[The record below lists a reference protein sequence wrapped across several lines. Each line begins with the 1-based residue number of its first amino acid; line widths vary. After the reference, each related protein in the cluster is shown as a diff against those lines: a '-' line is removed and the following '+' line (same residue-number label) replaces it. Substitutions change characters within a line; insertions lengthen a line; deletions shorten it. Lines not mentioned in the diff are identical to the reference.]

1 MSSPAQAPVTSVPK
15 AMLAAWCNL
24 YGASLHADL
33 AMTDDGC
40 GKPIDGP
47 RLLWALSGQESSFGQ
62 NMKPRHEPAYDVG
75 GRYWRNSPV
84 VNVGIAKYGSA
95 YACSYGPLQIMASNA
110 KGYTPAELGD
120 PEKALA
126 ASVAFLRLAV
136 LQRQKA
142 RTIAEIC
149 ESWNGGHVGATT
161 VPGYTEHVERYYA
174 TAVMG

>member
-1 MSSPAQAPVTSVPK
+1 VQSLRREPA
-15 AMLAAWCNL
+15 
-24 YGASLHADL
+24 ADL

-40 GKPIDGP
+40 GKPIEGP

-84 VNVGIAKYGSA
+84 VSVGIAKYGSA

-110 KGYTPAELGD
+110 KGYTPPELAGD

-126 ASVAFLRLAV
+126 AAVARLRVDV
-136 LQRQKA
+136 LVRQKA

-149 ESWNGGHVGATT
+149 DCWNTGNDKDKN
-161 VPGYTEHVERYYA
+161 VPVEYIEHVERYYA